1 MGATKPRT
9 GFEIERLP
17 AEMTSARRWVNW
29 KAVERD
35 GKWTKIP
42 VNPENGSNA
51 SSTDPST
58 WGSFSDAAMAA
69 TEDIALG
76 IGFVLG
82 DGWLGVD
89 FDGLDGHEELRTWAT
104 RWSIHCGTYVE
115 WSPSLNGY
123 HAIFRGVSL
132 PDWSANRRGPVE
144 VYQSGRYFTVTGNS
158 LYEDREIG
166 SDQTAVDLV
175 CDAYLR
181 RDTKSGSP
189 ASRRTAQEPFPST
202 GDASAD
208 DYAYACDLARK
219 GLRQGEMEDLLRSRM
234 ELMGRDEKAARRDY
248 VPRTVAAAIEEVGA
262 PAEPEKV
269 TGTALAA
276 LLTEHTVKTPYVIN
290 RLLRRGEVAAV
301 IAPPKCRK
309 SFLIADLA
317 LSAAIGGHW
326 AGQWA
331 VSQSR
336 VLLVDNELSANEIA
350 DRTRSIMG
358 SKGISVGD
366 VGDRLEIVTL
376 RDSDAG
382 IDQVARDILAMDP
395 APQLI
400 IFDALY
406 MFLEK
411 GMDENSNADMTVLLR
426 KFRRLAART
435 QAAVVL
441 VHHTSKGAQNAKD
454 PIDLG
459 AGAGA
464 LGRAVDTN
472 VAIFRHSEDD
482 CFVMRFNVRSS
493 KPVGDLGIRWDYPT
507 FSPALGLDLED
518 LHVPGRKKAE

>member
-1 MGATKPRT
+1 MGSTRPRT

-17 AEMTSARRWVNW
+17 KAMTDAPRWVNW
-29 KAVERD
+29 RAVERD

-42 VNPENGSNA
+42 VNPVSGANA

-58 WGSFSDAAMAA
+58 WGTFSDAAIAA
-69 TEDIALG
+69 TEDVALG

-89 FDGLDGHEELRTWAT
+89 FDGLSGNHELSKWVASWCLTA
-104 RWSIHCGTYVE
+104 GTYCE
-115 WSPSLNGY
+115 NSPSLDGV
-123 HAIFRGVSL
+123 HAIFHNVEL
-132 PDWSANRRGPVE
+132 PAWSANRRGPVE
-144 VYQSGRYFTVTGNS
+144 VYQSGRYFTVTGNA
-158 LYEDREIG
+158 LYEEREIG
-166 SDQTAVDLV
+166 SDQRAVDVV
-175 CDAYLR
+175 CERWLQ
-181 RDTKSGSP
+181 KEKP
-189 ASRRTAQEPFPST
+189 APNPARAPISHS

-208 DYAYACDLARK
+208 DYGYACDLARK
-219 GLRQGEMEDLLRSRM
+219 GLRQAEIEDLLRSRM
-234 ELMGRDEKAARRDY
+234 ELMGRDEKAARLDY
-248 VPRTVAAAIEEVGA
+248 VPRTVAAAVEAVGA

-269 TGTALAA
+269 SGTPLGA

-331 VSQSR
+331 VTQSR

-358 SKGISVGD
+358 TKGISVED
-366 VGDRLEIVTL
+366 IGDRLEIVTL

-395 APQLI
+395 GPQLV

-426 KFRRLAART
+426 KFRRLAARI

-472 VAIFRHSEDD
+472 VAIFRHAEDD

-518 LHVPGRKKAE
+518 LHVPGKRKTE